1 MIELKVNLGH
11 RSYPVR
17 IGPWRDWDLRH
28 LFEDARP
35 ARWAVVSDT
44 RVWEL
49 WGRDLLSGLGSAGIE
64 ASVLCLDAGEPAKS
78 HQTLFRIYDH
88 LLAEKVHRDGVLAV
102 FGGGVLGD
110 VGGFAAATYQ
120 RGIRYV
126 QIPTTLLAMV
136 DSSVGGKTGVNY
148 GHHKNM
154 VGAFHQPS
162 AVLISPEWLMSL
174 PEREFRA
181 GLAEVMKCGV
191 IRDVRLI
198 ELLEEVE
205 PERLLRSERLEE
217 VVARGLGVKARIVEE
232 DETDLGLRR
241 LLNFGHTVGHAVE
254 AVTRFERFLHGEAVA
269 VGMVAAAQLSTQVA
283 DLPVSSLFRIESLIE
298 RLGLPTRAC
307 DLQADE
313 ILRALEMD
321 KKASSRGPA
330 WVLTPELGRATVSDQ
345 VPGDRVRE
353 AIHYVLGT

>member
-1 MIELKVNLGH
+1 MIELQVNLGD

-17 IGPWRDWDLRH
+17 IGPWRDWDLRS
-28 LFEDARP
+28 LFNESRP
-35 ARWAVVSDT
+35 GKWSVVSDR
-44 RVWEL
+44 RVWDL
-49 WGRDLLSGLGSAGIE
+49 WGRDLLSCLGSAGIE
-64 ASVLCLDAGEPAKS
+64 ASVLCLDAGESAKS
-78 HQTLFRIYDH
+78 HHTLFRIYDH

-110 VGGFAAATYQ
+110 VAGFAAATYQ
-120 RGIRYV
+120 RGIHYI

-148 GHHKNM
+148 GQHKNM

-181 GLAEVMKCGV
+181 GLAEVIKCGV
-191 IRDVRLI
+191 IRDLRLI
-198 ELLEEVE
+198 EALEAVE
-205 PERLLRSERLEE
+205 PRRLLRSERLEE
-217 VVARGLGVKARIVEE
+217 VIARGLGVKARIVEE

-241 LLNFGHTVGHAVE
+241 LLNFGHTIGHAVE

-269 VGMVAAAQLSTQVA
+269 VGMVAATHLSTQVEG
-283 DLPVSSLFRIESLIE
+283 LPSASLDRIESLIAHF
-298 RLGLPTRAC
+298 GLPTRAH
-307 DLQADE
+307 DLETEE
-313 ILRALEMD
+313 ILKALEMD
-321 KKASSRGPA
+321 KKASARGPA
-330 WVLTPELGRATVSDQ
+330 WVLTPELGRATVSDR

-353 AIHYVLGT
+353 AIAYVLRT